1 MIFQTFKR
9 SAKALRFGGAIALIV
24 AANNAAAIQCA
35 YTVSNDWGN
44 GFTSNLTVTN
54 NTSASINGWEVRWQQ
69 NGGSKVLSSWNTN
82 LSGSNPYTATNVDW
96 NAVIAPGAS
105 QSFGLQGD
113 GDNSTATILGCN
125 VKGATTSSRPA
136 VSSAAFSS
144 SRVSSSRVSS
154 SPVSSAPV
162 SSSARVSS
170 AASSVVTERT
180 EIVIE
185 ENTTG
190 FCNVNGTIDNNNGGF
205 TGSGFINSDNAVGAG
220 ATWRVKVRADENYIL
235 EWRYAN
241 ASATNRPG
249 RLLINGNAVATVD
262 LPTTGAWNS
271 WTIATANIGLKAGD
285 NTIRLEGTTA
295 DGLGNIDSLKVVGN
309 NPQPV
314 ECRSAPASS
323 STASTSSRASSAAS
337 TGVFKPDYVLGAD
350 ITWTLEQESIGR
362 NYRDDGKAKSLERIL
377 ADHGFNFVRLRTFVC
392 PTCTGGYTSN
402 LYSGAG
408 PTEAWADTAH
418 TITMAK
424 RVKACGMGVFLNFH
438 LSDNWAS
445 IGHQERPSQW
455 AGMTV
460 AQIRTASYNYSKGV
474 LDRMVAAGVKPDMVQ
489 CGNEN
494 DSRVSGYSFND
505 WAGFSGVMNSCIR
518 AVRETDPNIKV
529 VIQHGRPRPDGNFA
543 PAWVDRMSGSNPAI
557 DADVVCGSTYG
568 TTNNGQDW
576 RDQFSYVINKW
587 NKPVLS
593 CEYTDQRRDL
603 INDVINDL
611 PKNMGWGTF
620 IWEPTAYSDKRPF
633 DFSGRTYT
641 TNASMDQYARIARE
655 NNLPVPTLPASQ
667 LDSTSCR

>member
-1 MIFQTFKR
+1 MIFQTLKR
-9 SAKALRFGGAIALIV
+9 PRKALQIGSAIALLG
-24 AANNAAAIQCA
+24 AASGAAAIQCA
-35 YTVSNDWGN
+35 YTVSNDWGS
-44 GFTSNLTVTN
+44 GFTANLTITN
-54 NTSASINGWEVRWQQ
+54 DTSTAINGWEVRWQQ
-69 NGGSKVLSSWNTN
+69 NGGSRVTSSWNAT

-96 NAVIAPGAS
+96 NAVITPGAS

-113 GDNSTATILGCN
+113 GENSTATILGCN
-125 VKGATTSSRPA
+125 VKGAATSSRSSASSLA
-136 VSSAAFSS
+136 VSSSLMPS
-144 SRVSSSRVSS
+144 SRAAVSSV
-154 SPVSSAPV
+154 
-162 SSSARVSS
+162 
-170 AASSVVTERT
+170 ASSVISERT

-205 TGSGFINSDNAVGAG
+205 TGSGFINSDNAIGAG
-220 ATWRVKVRADENYIL
+220 ATWRVRVRADENYIL

-241 ASATNRPG
+241 ASASNRPG
-249 RLLINGNAVATVD
+249 RLLINGNAVSTVD
-262 LPTTGAWNS
+262 FPSTGAWNS
-271 WTIATANIGLKAGD
+271 WTIVTANIGLKAGE

-295 DGLGNIDSLKVVGN
+295 AGLGNIDSLKVVGN
-309 NPQPV
+309 NPQAV

-323 STASTSSRASSAAS
+323 STASTSSRASSS
-337 TGVFKPDYVLGAD
+337 VSNGVFRPDYILGAD

-362 NYRDDGKAKSLERIL
+362 NYRDDGRNKSIERIL

-392 PTCTGGYTSN
+392 PTCPGGYTSN

-424 RVKACGMGVFLNFH
+424 RVKSCGMGVFLNFH

-455 AGMTV
+455 VGMTT
-460 AQIRTASYNYSKGV
+460 AQMRTASYNYSKGV

-494 DSRVSGYSFND
+494 DSRVAGFSLND

-529 VIQHGRPRPDGNFA
+529 VVQHGRPRPDGNFA
-543 PAWVDRMSGSNPAI
+543 PSWVDRMFGSNPAI
-557 DADVVCGSTYG
+557 DADIVCGSTYG

-576 RDQFSYVINKW
+576 RDQFSYVINRW
-587 NKPVLS
+587 NKPVMS

-603 INDVINDL
+603 INNVMSNL
-611 PKNMGWGTF
+611 PKNMGLGTF
-620 IWEPTAYSDKRPF
+620 IWEPTAYSERRPF

-655 NNLPVPTLPASQ
+655 NNLPVPTIPASS
-667 LDSTSCR
+667 LDATSCR